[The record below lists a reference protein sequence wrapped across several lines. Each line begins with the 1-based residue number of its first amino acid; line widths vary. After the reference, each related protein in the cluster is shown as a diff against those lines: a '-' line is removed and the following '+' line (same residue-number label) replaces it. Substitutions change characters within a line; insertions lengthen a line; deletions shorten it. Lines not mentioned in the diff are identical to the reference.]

1 MNKPFSLELKVRDY
15 ELDLQGIVNNSN
27 YQQYLEHA
35 RHEYLFGKNI
45 DFAKLHQEGIDLVVA
60 RIEMDYK
67 TPLQSRD
74 EFYVTVSPKREGNLK
89 IVFEQ
94 NIYRKIDNKLVV
106 MAKVTG
112 VCLKNGRPVKPE
124 TVIDLSELGIE
135 GA

>member
-1 MNKPFSLELKVRDY
+1 MSKPFSIDFQVRDY

-35 RHEYLFGKNI
+35 RHEFLFGKKI
-45 DFAKLHQEGIDLVVA
+45 DFAKLHSEGIDLLVT

-74 EFYVTVSPKREGNLK
+74 EFYVTVEPKRDGMLK

-94 NIYRKIDNKLVV
+94 NIYRKSDNKPVV
-106 MAKVTG
+106 LAKVTG
-112 VCLKNGRPVKPE
+112 ICLKSGRPVKPE
-124 TVIDLSELGIE
+124 SVIDLAELGILE
-135 GA
+135 

>member
-1 MNKPFSLELKVRDY
+1 MNNPFTMELKVRDY

-27 YQQYLEHA
+27 YQQYFEHV
-35 RHEYLFGKNI
+35 RHEYLFEKKI
-45 DFAKLHQEGIDLVVA
+45 DFAQLHREGIDLVVT

-74 EFYVTVSPKREGNLK
+74 EFYVTVSPKREDNLK

-94 NIYRKIDNKLVV
+94 NIYRKMGNKSVV

-112 VCLKNGRPVKPE
+112 VCLKKGRPVKP
-124 TVIDLSELGIE
+124 
-135 GA
+135 

>member
-1 MNKPFSLELKVRDY
+1 MNKPFSIDFQVRDY

-35 RHEYLFGKNI
+35 RHEYLFGKKI
-45 DFAKLHQEGIDLVVA
+45 DFAKLHSEGIDLVVT

-74 EFYVTVSPKREGNLK
+74 EFYVTIVPKRDGMLK

-94 NIYRKIDNKLVV
+94 NIYRKSDNKPVV
-106 MAKVTG
+106 LAKVTG
-112 VCLKNGRPVKPE
+112 ICLKSGRPVKPE
-124 TVIDLSELGIE
+124 SVIDLAELGILE
-135 GA
+135 